1 MVTAKSIANGW
12 VGRITEADGMGVI
25 IAELCGASCAPWLA
39 LHVVRLRGGYVWSR
53 DDRVAWGEDRLKQV
67 AVLRWWRVV
76 YCDRASAMVWGVG
89 PVVLWGWVGCDAGCG
104 WGVGCPGIGFAAR

>member
-1 MVTAKSIANGW
+1 MCGRVVLVTAKSIANGW

-53 DDRVAWGEDRLKQV
+53 DDRVAWGENRLKQV
-67 AVLRWWRVV
+67 AVLRWWRVIDR
-76 YCDRASAMVWGVG
+76 DRASVVIWGVG
-89 PVVLWGWVGCDAGCG
+89 ASGSVWLGWV
-104 WGVGCPGIGFAAR
+104 